1 MIKIEKLF
9 RREDKD
15 MSKKGKKD
23 YSDFSNVR
31 RMQNELI
38 PEEFP
43 EGGFG
48 SSINKEEYV
57 KVLLTNQIKNNMKS
71 YLDKHLVLTL
81 FMMNKETLA
90 VKRNGKCNTPPF
102 LLQSFLLITK

>member
-48 SSINKEEYV
+48 SSIKKEESV
-57 KVLLTNQIKNNMKS
+57 EGKS
-71 YLDKHLVLTL
+71 TPW
-81 FMMNKETLA
+81 KEGQF
-90 VKRNGKCNTPPF
+90 R
-102 LLQSFLLITK
+102 QSAIVYPDTEHHEDLSRKISDAHTIHDEQVDVSSEEQR